1 MTRARPGDS
10 SGRTRPVVTSGL
22 WPAELITP
30 GFLLHPTA
38 HIVRYGLR
46 TLGLGFMR
54 GEDLPRDNSAVLP
67 FA

>member
-46 TLGLGFMR
+46 TLGLGFRR